1 MGKQRK
7 IKTMRKFL
15 NLTITLMI
23 LFISISTV
31 GCGAKD
37 DYIEG
42 YGEDYIEEG
51 EYEYYE
57 EPQETTISDKDM
69 QKILKKY
76 PDWRTQPEEFARKAF
91 YTGQIDTVD
100 EGFANLIANIIM
112 QTGSYN
118 NIGVNYDPNSLILY
132 LKNEWM
138 EEKSKKDRAFL
149 KIQKVKSIFQLE
161 DYKNDNNPIY
171 QYFMN
176 SDNVSIEGAYKNI
189 AFYYLTLAV
198 NKSNG
203 KTKTLWEN
211 FYNIPYNT
219 IKYESQTTTKLVWTN
234 KMFDDYKYCQEYF
247 KQYISDYN
255 REKLLE
261 SHYEQIEAAKRR
273 YDDAIRYNLGVE
285 KALDWSNESI
295 NGYSEH
301 FYKFYNT
308 SWTNLFNK
316 NYDWS
321 GDVFQDSINQYYALP
336 NWDEI
341 SRPYKKE
348 EVIHKEWLQVVD
360 RNNNNASIFAQNI
373 IKIFV
378 DYAYNKKIPK

>member
-1 MGKQRK
+1 
-7 IKTMRKFL
+7 
-15 NLTITLMI
+15 
-23 LFISISTV
+23 
-31 GCGAKD
+31 
-37 DYIEG
+37 
-42 YGEDYIEEG
+42 
-51 EYEYYE
+51 
-57 EPQETTISDKDM
+57 
-69 QKILKKY
+69 
-76 PDWRTQPEEFARKAF
+76 
-91 YTGQIDTVD
+91 
-100 EGFANLIANIIM
+100 
-112 QTGSYN
+112 
-118 NIGVNYDPNSLILY
+118 
-132 LKNEWM
+132 
-138 EEKSKKDRAFL
+138 
-149 KIQKVKSIFQLE
+149 
-161 DYKNDNNPIY
+161 
-171 QYFMN
+171 MN

-261 SHYEQIEAAKRR
+261 SHYEQIEAAKRE
-273 YDDAIRYNLGVE
+273 YDNAIRYNLGVE
-285 KALDWSNESI
+285 KAIDWSNESI

-360 RNNNNASIFAQNI
+360 RNNNNASIFAQNT